1 MQWNSTLITRLEGIE
16 AHRKLSIQRAS
27 TGYAGPL
34 HIFVM
39 EREGE
44 REHFTC
50 IANKCLNDFGKK
62 KFSVIDVV

>member
-1 MQWNSTLITRLEGIE
+1 LQWNSTLITRLEGIE
-16 AHRKLSIQRAS
+16 AHSKQSIQRAR

-44 REHFTC
+44 RAFHMH
-50 IANKCLNDFGKK
+50 
-62 KFSVIDVV
+62 S